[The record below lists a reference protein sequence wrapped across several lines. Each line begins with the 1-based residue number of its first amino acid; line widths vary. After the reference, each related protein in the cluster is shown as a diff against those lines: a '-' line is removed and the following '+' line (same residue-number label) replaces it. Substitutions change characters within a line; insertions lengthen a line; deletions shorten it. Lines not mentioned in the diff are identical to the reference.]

1 MTVVTRPTRAQ
12 WADSTTRAQ
21 LLDAAQQ
28 ERDALRAWN
37 LRTITCHG
45 TYRGF
50 IRCRRRPEGAC
61 QACRIASHDYAKARR
76 ATPAADKERR
86 YQKARSKAVMQLTRR
101 FPAEFLTIMDAE
113 LQKVGAA

>member
-1 MTVVTRPTRAQ
+1 VTTTRPTRAE
-12 WADSTTRAQ
+12 WADPAIRAH

-28 ERDALRAWN
+28 ERDALRDWN
-37 LRTITCHG
+37 LRTILNHG
-45 TYRGF
+45 TYAGF

-61 QACRIASHDYAKARR
+61 EACRIASHDYAKARR

-86 YQKARSKAVMQLTRR
+86 YQKARSQAVMQLTRR